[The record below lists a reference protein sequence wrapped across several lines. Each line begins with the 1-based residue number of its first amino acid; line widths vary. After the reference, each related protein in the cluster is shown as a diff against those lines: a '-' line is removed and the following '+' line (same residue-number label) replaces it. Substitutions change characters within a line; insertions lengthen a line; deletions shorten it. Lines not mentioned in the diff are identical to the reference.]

1 MLLAHNLSEGVAE
14 PDWRAI
20 AEQAVHANPP
30 CAAWITDLCKYV
42 EMGPQNGEIL
52 YEIDNALKTFTNV
65 EVTGQTL
72 VLGSDFW
79 KKINTLKFGK
89 GKLDVVYPYV
99 VASFIKANYAGDSVV
114 DGMCKT
120 RYQPVG
126 ASLR

>member
-1 MLLAHNLSEGVAE
+1 MHEV
-14 PDWRAI
+14 
-20 AEQAVHANPP
+20 
-30 CAAWITDLCKYV
+30 
-42 EMGPQNGEIL
+42 
-52 YEIDNALKTFTNV
+52 DNALKTFTNV

-72 VLGSDFW
+72 MLGSDFW
-79 KKINTLKFGK
+79 KKINSLKWGK
-89 GKLDVVYPYV
+89 HDEAYPCV